1 MDFVKLVHE
10 GPYSY
15 DELSEKGKAYIDGMR
30 AAQRSLEN
38 FKFSLDPADD
48 GILAQAVNE
57 IQTKTVNEAL
67 DWMEAS
73 ICEAIVATADHEI
86 EDAIEELPF

>member
-30 AAQRSLEN
+30 AAQRSLGN
-38 FKFSLDPADD
+38 FKFSLDPVNDSM
-48 GILAQAVNE
+48 LAKAVCE
-57 IQTKTVNEAL
+57 LQEKTVDEAM
-67 DWMEAS
+67 DWLEAS
-73 ICEAIVATADHEI
+73 ICEAIVETADHEI

>member
-30 AAQRSLEN
+30 ATQRSLEN

-48 GILAQAVNE
+48 SILAQAVNE
-57 IQTKTVNEAL
+57 IQTKTVNEAI
-67 DWMEAS
+67 DWVEAS